1 MYTDS
6 DVAHRHVARVRYRNR
21 VVKYFTDSAEG
32 RQRNMH
38 VLHFS
43 ESAKSDSNAYNVMR
57 SRRPKLPCN
66 AFLCGKA
73 QNHTS
78 KR

>member
-32 RQRNMH
+32 RQRNMPH
-38 VLHFS
+38 GIFPKVL
-43 ESAKSDSNAYNVMR
+43 KVIVMR
-57 SRRPKLPCN
+57 IM
-66 AFLCGKA
+66 
-73 QNHTS
+73 
-78 KR
+78 